1 MSDAQLEILASQ
13 AGLAVDW
20 IDANGRPQKVQPA
33 VLRAILTG
41 LGHPA
46 GSAQEIDASLLE
58 LQQRQALNRLP
69 PLLTVDV
76 GSGLDLSRYFAAH
89 TPCEIQLEDG
99 AILNLKLD
107 DDAVLPGLL
116 PVGYQEVSIA
126 GQYFT
131 LAVAPLQCHSV
142 AAAVDSEVPRAWGI
156 SVQLYA
162 LRRAGDG
169 GFGDTQALETLA
181 RVAGER
187 GAEAGREVD
196 TFDFA
201 AGQCAGLTIE
211 REVAEPDFDQI
222 AEARGN
228 FRQHHSE
235 RGIGGIF
242 DAVGRLQLF
251 EQFQQIADR

>member
-46 GSAQEIDASLLE
+46 GSAQEIDASLLQ

-99 AILNLKLD
+99 AVLNLKLD
-107 DDAVLPGLL
+107 DNAVLPGLL

-126 GQYFT
+126 DLQQRVAKT
-131 LAVAPLQCHSV
+131 LAFVQGFS
-142 AAAVDSEVPRAWGI
+142 AAQIDGTEDKDIVTKRGDVETHYKGMQFLLNHAMPNIYFHVTTV
-156 SVQLYA
+156 YA
-162 LRRAGDG
+162 ILRHNGV
-169 GFGDTQALETLA
+169 E
-181 RVAGER
+181 
-187 GAEAGREVD
+187 
-196 TFDFA
+196 
-201 AGQCAGLTIE
+201 
-211 REVAEPDFDQI
+211 
-222 AEARGN
+222 
-228 FRQHHSE
+228 
-235 RGIGGIF
+235 IGKRDYLGK
-242 DAVGRLQLF
+242 V
-251 EQFQQIADR
+251 